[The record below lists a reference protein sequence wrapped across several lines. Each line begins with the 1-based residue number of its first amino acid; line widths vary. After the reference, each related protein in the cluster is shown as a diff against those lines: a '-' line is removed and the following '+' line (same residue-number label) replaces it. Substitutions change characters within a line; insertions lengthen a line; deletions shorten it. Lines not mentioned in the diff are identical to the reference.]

1 MKRWRELIRKRVK
14 RSCCK
19 ERRASYP
26 HVLKRPKHKGRTG
39 RGQAEL
45 ALTEDAKKNSERSFS
60 LMHQRKR
67 GKEEMELLYSKDGA
81 RIDVRL
87 SAIGSNQNERTLF
100 LMVCRCAEGARRREE
115 VEVGSITSS
124 GIRSQRAA
132 SSSSGSWHG
141 AGCHE

>member
-19 ERRASYP
+19 GRRAAYP

-45 ALTEDAKKNSERSFS
+45 ALAEDAKKNSERSFS
-60 LMHQRKR
+60 LTHQRKR
-67 GKEEMELLYSKDGA
+67 RKEKMALLYRKDGA
-81 RIDVRL
+81 WIKARL
-87 SAIGSNQNERTLF
+87 SSIQNKSTLF
-100 LMVCRCAEGARRREE
+100 LMSCGCAESMRRQE

-124 GIRSQRAA
+124 ATRSQGAA
-132 SSSSGSWHG
+132 SSGHGSCCG